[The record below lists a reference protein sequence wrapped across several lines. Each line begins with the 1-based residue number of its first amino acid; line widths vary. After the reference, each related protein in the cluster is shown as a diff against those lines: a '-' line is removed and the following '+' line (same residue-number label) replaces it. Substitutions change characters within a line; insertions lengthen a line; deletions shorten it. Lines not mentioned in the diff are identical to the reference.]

1 VKGRAIMKRFK
12 LTKRA
17 GRKSAAHGVTIV
29 ELILSM
35 SLAVVLLSSLF
46 VLYYHAAK
54 GAVKEDNLA
63 SASRE
68 ANLVTDRMSREFR
81 LVGLM
86 ATQDV
91 NGDANDI
98 KRDVPGQIWSDSL
111 RQDFEYAN
119 SFTLVFT
126 GDIDNDGHTETVRIN
141 RNATTRN
148 LEQSV
153 WRWSRD
159 SLRWTGPVTKV
170 IGTSV
175 DYLRYTYYDRDGRTV
190 PNPSPVTEYTLTS
203 GERNRVTGMEITVVT
218 RSANVEAGSPEYTT
232 LADGTT
238 WHDGYRRVV
247 QRFMVRGRNLSLG
260 A

>member
-1 VKGRAIMKRFK
+1 MRKATPGR
-12 LTKRA
+12 
-17 GRKSAAHGVTIV
+17 GVTIV

-54 GAVKEDNLA
+54 GAVKEDNIA
-63 SASRE
+63 TASRE
-68 ANLVTDRMSREFR
+68 ANLITNRMAREFR

-86 ATQDV
+86 APLDV

-119 SFTLVFT
+119 SYVVVFT
-126 GDIDNDGHTETVRIN
+126 GDIDNDARTETVRIS

-148 LEQSV
+148 LEQAV

-170 IGTSV
+170 IGTNV
-175 DYLRYTYYDRDGRTV
+175 DYLRYTYYDRDGNTV
-190 PNPSPVTEYTLTS
+190 PNPAPVTEYTLTS
-203 GERNRVTGMEITVVT
+203 GEKNRVTGMEITVVT
-218 RSANVEAGSPEYTT
+218 RSAKIESGSSERTT
-232 LADGTT
+232 VADGTT

-247 QRFMVRGRNLSLG
+247 HRFMVRGRNLSLG